1 MTNVSFRLPSECGDL
16 ASSVI
21 ATTIS
26 NITMHLTDAEISVYT
41 DKPQLAVN
49 AKSILGLTSLRLKAD
64 DELHFNVLCES
75 NPAYTTRKLLTDLQT
90 VFSK

>member
-1 MTNVSFRLPSECGDL
+1 MTNVSFRLPSECVDL
-16 ASSVI
+16 ASNVI

-49 AKSILGLTSLRLKAD
+49 AKSILGLMSLHLKAD
-64 DELHFNVLCES
+64 DELHFKVLCES